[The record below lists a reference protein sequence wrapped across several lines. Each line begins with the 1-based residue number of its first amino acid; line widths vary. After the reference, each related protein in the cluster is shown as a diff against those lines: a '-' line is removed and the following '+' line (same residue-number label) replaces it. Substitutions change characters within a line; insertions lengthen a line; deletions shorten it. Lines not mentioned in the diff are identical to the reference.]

1 MQNNQVS
8 QSYSNKSNN
17 DYDLLSNPEK
27 IKYLENELSNDK
39 KYIPSHLKQNY
50 QNEITR
56 LNEIIDSSFPSLTKD
71 RIIQKES
78 CWTNMSK
85 TLKIDDGI
93 DELNKKTKHDKKMKE
108 EAAAAAEAEAADN
121 EFYDEEDIE
130 DFYDEDDD
138 F

>member
-56 LNEIIDSSFPSLTKD
+56 LKEIIDSSFPSLTKD